1 MMRVM
6 TWHGG
11 DKFTLD
17 QVPDPIARP
26 GKVVVKIDT
35 IGVCGTDVHIT
46 QGLFPSTPPKVLG
59 HEASGVITA
68 DGDDVDQSRIGERV
82 VPNLPLI
89 HIS

>member
-1 MMRVM
+1 MRLM

-17 QVPDPIARP
+17 QVPDPVARP
-26 GKVVVKIDT
+26 GRVVVKIDT

-59 HEASGVITA
+59 HEGSGV
-68 DGDDVDQSRIGERV
+68 
-82 VPNLPLI
+82 
-89 HIS
+89 